1 MIHFYQFTIIIATN
15 AYQPKL
21 ENIPYSDMFITH
33 GRITMILK
41 ICMDLLFF
49 SWNADTSDWEMC
61 DKCQRKRPKR
71 AHHCRR
77 CQQCVVRMDHH
88 CPWWVNISHG
98 FHWEQVEIPQL
109 PLQKIILFYFY
120 IKCCKIWGKSN
131 PWNIDY
137 YFGLKLKSP
146 NWVYIWIDSNW
157 LSIKIVQKLSLYYTI
172 DGIVFKMKF

>member
-41 ICMDLLFF
+41 ICMALLFF

-77 CQQCVVRMDHH
+77 CQQCVLRMDHH

-98 FHWEQVEIPQL
+98 FHWEQVEIPQ
-109 PLQKIILFYFY
+109 PSFAKDYFILFLHKILQNLRK
-120 IKCCKIWGKSN
+120 IKPMK
-131 PWNIDY
+131 Y
-137 YFGLKLKSP
+137 RLLL
-146 NWVYIWIDSNW
+146 WI
-157 LSIKIVQKLSLYYTI
+157 KT
-172 DGIVFKMKF
+172 